1 MSALPMKKRCPNCGR
16 VFTYN
21 PSVGDSGLICPYC
34 LHSTSAGGKIGRE
47 LGKAIGKLLGTG
59 KGD

>member
-1 MSALPMKKRCPNCGR
+1 MKKRCPNCGR